1 MMKAKALNPRLGSL
15 LAIAASFGIHP
26 GIAGGKSPLRK
37 FFDNM
42 EDHSTP
48 PCPKCGPWQHRTWL
62 SGDTYRC
69 RACGH
74 RFMPEPPMQVIDEVG
89 PALTDEQFDKLL
101 PKKSK

>member
-1 MMKAKALNPRLGSL
+1 MNKSKPNPRLASL

-26 GIAGGKSPLRK
+26 GLAGGKSPLRK

-62 SGDTYRC
+62 SGDMYRC

-89 PALTDEQFDKLL
+89 PVTDELWGKLAS
-101 PKKSK
+101 KKPG